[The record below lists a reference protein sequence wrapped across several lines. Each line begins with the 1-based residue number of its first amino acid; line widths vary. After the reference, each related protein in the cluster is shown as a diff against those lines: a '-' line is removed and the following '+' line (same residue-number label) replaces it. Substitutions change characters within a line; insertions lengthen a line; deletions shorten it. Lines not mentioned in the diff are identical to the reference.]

1 MDQDMIV
8 LARIKLL
15 SANRRVVRGAEGLW
29 IYRLLTQVEP
39 QTYGSKL
46 AYVLVEASASPL
58 LRELPERRLAL
69 LDEAVEVAKALD
81 TSNPYRAKMLARALA
96 AREREAEDQEAEDR
110 AAEDRAAEDR
120 EAEDREAG
128 PLASELSVTSVAS

>member
-1 MDQDMIV
+1 MDQGMV
-8 LARIKLL
+8 ELARVRLL

-39 QTYGSKL
+39 ETYGSKL

-58 LRELPERRLAL
+58 VRELPERRLAL
-69 LDEAVEVAKALD
+69 LDEAVEVAKALG

-96 AREREAEDQEAEDR
+96 ARERELKGRPAE
-110 AAEDRAAEDR
+110 
-120 EAEDREAG
+120 
-128 PLASELSVTSVAS
+128 PLASEGREHRAALQEDPREHA

>member
-1 MDQDMIV
+1 MDQDMVV
-8 LARIKLL
+8 LARIRLL

-39 QTYGSKL
+39 ETYGSKL

-58 LRELPERRLAL
+58 VRELPERRLAL
-69 LDEAVEVAKALD
+69 LDEAVEVAKALG

-96 AREREAEDQEAEDR
+96 ARERELKGRPAE
-110 AAEDRAAEDR
+110 
-120 EAEDREAG
+120 
-128 PLASELSVTSVAS
+128 PLASGGRDPRTALQEDPPERA

>member
-1 MDQDMIV
+1 MDQDMVV
-8 LARIKLL
+8 LARVRLL

-39 QTYGSKL
+39 ETYGSKL

-58 LRELPERRLAL
+58 VRELPERRLAL
-69 LDEAVEVAKALD
+69 LDEAVQVAKALG

-96 AREREAEDQEAEDR
+96 ARQRELEGR
-110 AAEDRAAEDR
+110 AAEQ
-120 EAEDREAG
+120 
-128 PLASELSVTSVAS
+128 LASEEREQRAALQEEPRLRA